1 MKQLKYL
8 VSHLSGKDCLSLVS
22 PEILA
27 YSIKRQ
33 CVTPCANWRNIVGQ
47 QLPALLGVT
56 CRIRR
61 YTLSF
66 VSACCCVLLGIV
78 AQSQKSQTFESTNR
92 NSLFCDHRS
101 VAQQY
106 WSRLDS
112 SSNIVEPRTCITH
125 GLQSYGLYP
134 SHDALQVPTFLGV
147 VVFVCM
153 LLKKI
158 GRQRT
163 LRTGVSFS
171 VIFSFNYFELAA
183 IKVSLLANGPRRIH
197 SENKIL
203 FAFLTHFIRV
213 IAMNISI
220 PSRSHR
226 CHDPINRCTV
236 TGEGGRV
243 QQTCSK
249 ETAKPMKQMRN
260 MALLKQLWCSF
271 E

>member
-1 MKQLKYL
+1 M
-8 VSHLSGKDCLSLVS
+8 SLRV
-22 PEILA
+22 
-27 YSIKRQ
+27 
-33 CVTPCANWRNIVGQ
+33 VGN
-47 QLPALLGVT
+47 
-56 CRIRR
+56 
-61 YTLSF
+61 
-66 VSACCCVLLGIV
+66 CC
-78 AQSQKSQTFESTNR
+78 SKFETSQTFESTNP

-112 SSNIVEPRTCITH
+112 SSNIVEPRTCITN
-125 GLQSYGLYP
+125 S
-134 SHDALQVPTFLGV
+134 AFI
-147 VVFVCM
+147 CM

-163 LRTGVSFS
+163 LQTGVSFYVTS
-171 VIFSFNYFELAA
+171 SFNYFELAA
-183 IKVSLLANGPRRIH
+183 IKVLLLATGPRRIH

-220 PSRSHR
+220 PGRSHR

-249 ETAKPMKQMRN
+249 ETAKL
-260 MALLKQLWCSF
+260 A
-271 E
+271 

>member
-1 MKQLKYL
+1 MSRPL
-8 VSHLSGKDCLSLVS
+8 VHPVVCFCMAFRV
-22 PEILA
+22 
-27 YSIKRQ
+27 
-33 CVTPCANWRNIVGQ
+33 VGN
-47 QLPALLGVT
+47 
-56 CRIRR
+56 
-61 YTLSF
+61 
-66 VSACCCVLLGIV
+66 CC
-78 AQSQKSQTFESTNR
+78 SKFETSQTFESTNP

-112 SSNIVEPRTCITH
+112 SSNIVGPRTCITH

-134 SHDALQVPTFLGV
+134 SHDTLQVPTFLGV
-147 VVFVCM
+147 VALVCM
-153 LLKKI
+153 FLKKS

-163 LRTGVSFS
+163 LQTGVSFS
-171 VIFSFNYFELAA
+171 VIFSLNYFELAA
-183 IKVSLLANGPRRIH
+183 VKVSLLANGPTKIH
-197 SENKIL
+197 WKNKIL

>member
-1 MKQLKYL
+1 MLL
-8 VSHLSGKDCLSLVS
+8 RVV
-22 PEILA
+22 
-27 YSIKRQ
+27 
-33 CVTPCANWRNIVGQ
+33 AN
-47 QLPALLGVT
+47 
-56 CRIRR
+56 
-61 YTLSF
+61 
-66 VSACCCVLLGIV
+66 CC
-78 AQSQKSQTFESTNR
+78 SKFETSQTFEPTNP

-112 SSNIVEPRTCITH
+112 SSNILEPRTCITH
-125 GLQSYGLYP
+125 GLQSYGLYH
-134 SHDALQVPTFLGV
+134 SHDALQVPTFVGV
-147 VVFVCM
+147 VPLVCM
-153 LLKKI
+153 FLKKS

-163 LRTGVSFS
+163 RQTGVSFS
-171 VIFSFNYFELAA
+171 VTFSFNYFELAA
-183 IKVSLLANGPRRIH
+183 IKVLLLANGPRWIH

-203 FAFLTHFIRV
+203 FTFLTHFIRV

-249 ETAKPMKQMRN
+249 DTAKLM
-260 MALLKQLWCSF
+260 
-271 E
+271 